1 MNNIPESGV
10 LDSIY
15 EIEDILEAIARSDKK
30 IEHFEKLKKH
40 RTNVLD
46 EKIEQ
51 LENEN
56 IRLRQVIFDTMK
68 ALAPDD
74 KTVDF
79 PGVGKVTRKKP
90 KEKWVVENEDEV
102 IKYLEKE
109 KLDKDAVKTV
119 KKIVK
124 KELDK
129 VLDNAAKRGIAV
141 PGANIDAGAETLS
154 VSFDKNYKPGSEA
167 ETGEVDKV
175 SKTVEVEE
183 LDELEV

>member
-1 MNNIPESGV
+1 MNNIPEGGV

-15 EIEDILEAIARSDKK
+15 EIEDILETIARSDRK

-40 RTNVLD
+40 RTNILD
-46 EKIEQ
+46 EKITQ

-56 IRLRQVIFDTMK
+56 IRLRQVIMDTMK

-90 KEKWVVENEDEV
+90 KEKWVVENEEEV
-102 IKYLEKE
+102 IKYLEQE
-109 KLDKDAVKTV
+109 KLDKNAVKVV

-141 PGANIDAGAETLS
+141 PGANIDVGEETLS
-154 VSFDKNYKPGSEA
+154 ISFDKNYKPNA
-167 ETGEVDKV
+167 EPEEVEKV